1 MTVLQII
8 ACYLIIMNI
17 VGFFFMGIDKWR
29 AKKHAWRISEATLL
43 LVAVLGG
50 AAGSLL
56 GMHLFHH
63 KTRHWYFLYGSPAML
78 VVHILLGIFI
88 WKGPVQF
95 IFL

>member
-50 AAGSLL
+50 ADA
-56 GMHLFHH
+56 
-63 KTRHWYFLYGSPAML
+63 
-78 VVHILLGIFI
+78 
-88 WKGPVQF
+88 PVPP
-95 IFL
+95 